1 MITGEDEGEESSGE
15 KSGGAHRRSLTEP
28 GGDPAS
34 SALVLA
40 GPSLRHS
47 AAMSDQTSPFE
58 HSSSFEAGELT
69 SSVRLGRFE
78 AHYEELFA
86 EVIEDGVITAEERAQ
101 LDRTAERLGLD
112 RDRLHRLELALE
124 AAYETRHCVRIRE
137 EAAEEEDEHD
147 GRSSIAPIE
156 PSSEPGVQL
165 FQKRIA
171 FLEARVA
178 ELEAALEEARAN
190 VAVKVDLAGT
200 APVIIQAESLDDPE
214 DLLRH
219 LRHDPRDQGV
229 LRALYRVFGRI
240 DDADRR
246 WCAAQ
251 ALTYLG
257 AASEEERTFYQQH
270 RGEGL
275 IRPRAALEKESF
287 RRFLF
292 HPEEESLIGEIF
304 AVIIGPVLLGRLA
317 ARRRDKSLP
326 HLDPAHKQ
334 DPATSTLQAVRCFS
348 WGAAILGMPT
358 PTLFADPEYAGSA
371 EIVPGVV
378 PATRLGKQ
386 ALSGRTPTELAFLA
400 GRHLSFY
407 REDHFVRALLPSIP
421 DLEDIFLAA
430 LSIGNPGLPLG
441 TSVKARVK
449 PIAEAI
455 SPILE
460 PLQVDRLRGH
470 FLRFVEEGGRTNLQR
485 WATAV
490 DCTAARAGLLL
501 SNDLEASRA
510 MIALGDPAGV
520 EERMDDLLVF
530 VTSERY
536 AKLRKQLGVAVGG

>member
-1 MITGEDEGEESSGE
+1 
-15 KSGGAHRRSLTEP
+15 
-28 GGDPAS
+28 
-34 SALVLA
+34 
-40 GPSLRHS
+40 
-47 AAMSDQTSPFE
+47 MSDQTSPFE
-58 HSSSFEAGELT
+58 HSSSFEAGEL
-69 SSVRLGRFE
+69 SSAVRLGRFE
-78 AHYEELFA
+78 AQYEQLFA
-86 EVIEDGVITAEERAQ
+86 EVIEDGVITVEERAA
-101 LDRTAERLGLD
+101 LDRTAESLGLD
-112 RDRLHRLELALE
+112 RERLRRLEVALE
-124 AAYETRHCVRIRE
+124 AAYEARYRVRIRE
-137 EAAEEEDEHD
+137 EAAEEEYD
-147 GRSSIAPIE
+147 GRSSLAPIE
-156 PSSEPGVQL
+156 PSSDPGVML

-171 FLEARVA
+171 ELEARVA
-178 ELEAALEEARAN
+178 ELEAALEQARAN
-190 VAVKVDLAGT
+190 AAIEVDLSGAR
-200 APVIIQAESLDDPE
+200 PVITQAESLDDPE

-219 LRHDPRDQGV
+219 LRHDPRDPSV
-229 LRALYRVFGRI
+229 LRALYRVFARI
-240 DDADRR
+240 EDADRK

-257 AASEEERTFYQQH
+257 VASEEERTFYQQH

-275 IRPRAALEKESF
+275 IRPRASLETESF

-292 HPEEESLIGEIF
+292 HPEEEPLIGEIF

-317 ARRRDKSLP
+317 AMRRDKALP
-326 HLDPAHKQ
+326 HLDPARKQ

-348 WGAAILGMPT
+348 WGAAILGMQT
-358 PTLFADPEYAGSA
+358 PTLFVDPDYAGAA

-386 ALSGRTPTELAFLA
+386 ALSGRTPAELAFLA

-407 REDHFVRALLPSIP
+407 REDHFIRALLPSIP

-441 TSVKARVK
+441 AAVKARVT
-449 PIAEAI
+449 PIAQAI

-485 WATAV
+485 WASAV

-501 SNDLEASRA
+501 SSDLEASRE
-510 MIALGDPAGV
+510 MIALGDPTGA

-536 AKLRKQLGVAVGG
+536 AKLRKQLGIAVGG

>member
-1 MITGEDEGEESSGE
+1 
-15 KSGGAHRRSLTEP
+15 
-28 GGDPAS
+28 
-34 SALVLA
+34 
-40 GPSLRHS
+40 
-47 AAMSDQTSPFE
+47 MSDQTSPFE

-69 SSVRLGRFE
+69 AAVRLGRFE
-78 AHYEELFA
+78 SHYEELFA
-86 EVIEDGVITAEERAQ
+86 EVIEDGVITAEERAH
-101 LDRTAERLGLD
+101 LDRTAESLGLD

-124 AAYETRHCVRIRE
+124 AAYEARYRVRIRE
-137 EAAEEEDEHD
+137 ESAAADM
-147 GRSSIAPIE
+147 RSSLAPIE
-156 PSSEPGVQL
+156 PSDDPRVQL

-171 FLEARVA
+171 DLEARVA
-178 ELEAALEEARAN
+178 ELEIALEEARAN
-190 VAVKVDLAGT
+190 VAVEVDLEGT
-200 APVIIQAESLDDPE
+200 SPLITQAETLDDPE
-214 DLLRH
+214 ELLRH

-229 LRALYRVFGRI
+229 LRALYRVFARI
-240 DDADRR
+240 GDTDRQ

-257 AASEEERTFYQQH
+257 AASEDERAFYQLH

-275 IRPRAALEKESF
+275 IKPRASLEKESW

-292 HPEEESLIGEIF
+292 HPEEEPLIGEIF

-317 ARRRDKSLP
+317 ALRRDKALP
-326 HLDPAHKQ
+326 HLDPARKQ

-348 WGAAILGMPT
+348 WGAAILGMAT
-358 PTLFADPEYAGSA
+358 PTLFADPEYAGAA

-378 PATRLGKQ
+378 PSTRLGKQ
-386 ALSGRTPTELAFLA
+386 ALSGRTPAELSFLA

-407 REDHFVRALLPSIP
+407 REDHFIRALLPSIP

-430 LSIGNPGLPLG
+430 LSIGNPGLPL
-441 TSVKARVK
+441 SAAVKARVT
-449 PIAEAI
+449 PIAQAI
-455 SPILE
+455 APILE

-485 WATAV
+485 WASAV

-510 MIALGDPAGV
+510 MIALGDPAGA